1 MLVRVNTKMGHI
13 PFGEDVEGQKES
25 PELKSPRWAIS
36 GEEGHHWGAVSSV
49 CCCRG
54 QIRSVHDEGTGGVSG
69 HLKSWSRMGTGGR
82 VTVQVVEAGSTRR
95 GSRTLTPEKSF
106 ARGAAS
112 CGGAERAGGGGLG
125 QRCRGQD
132 GGSGGKGEGGG
143 IQGVTPAVVEW
154 RERRGDGTR
163 KCWAEEAK
171 REGGRRPA
179 KGGL

>member
-25 PELKSPRWAIS
+25 PELKSPRRAIS

-112 CGGAERAGGGGLG
+112 CGGAERVGGGARAEMQGTG
-125 QRCRGQD
+125 WREWGERGGWGD
-132 GGSGGKGEGGG
+132 TGGYSGSGGVEGK
-143 IQGVTPAVVEW
+143 A
-154 RERRGDGTR
+154 
-163 KCWAEEAK
+163 
-171 REGGRRPA
+171 GGRHQEVL
-179 KGGL
+179 G